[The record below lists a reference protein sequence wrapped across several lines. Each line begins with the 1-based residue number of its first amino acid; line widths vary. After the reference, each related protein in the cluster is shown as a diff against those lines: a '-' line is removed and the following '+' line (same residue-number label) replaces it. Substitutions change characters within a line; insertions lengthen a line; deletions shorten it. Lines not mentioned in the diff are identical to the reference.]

1 MGCGLCQVVCPTGAI
16 ILEQV
21 RETDFIP
28 T

>member
-1 MGCGLCQVVCPTGAI
+1 MGCGLCQVVCPNGAI
-16 ILEQV
+16 ALETV